1 MKAKQ
6 IQIGIRSEG
15 EVFDDF
21 IAAAEALER
30 GEKVREEHGVYF
42 TSLEAFR
49 KAVTPKRLALLH
61 LIRTARP
68 ASLNELARLSKRNIK
83 NVADDVRHLAQIG
96 LIECSGEG
104 NRLILRVN
112 YEVIDLRIAV

>member
-6 IQIGIRSEG
+6 IQIGSRNEG

-21 IAAAEALER
+21 IAAAEGLAR
-30 GEKVREEHGVYF
+30 GENVREEHGVYF

-61 LIRTARP
+61 LPQRTGTPEQAQHQECRRRCA
-68 ASLNELARLSKRNIK
+68 ASG
-83 NVADDVRHLAQIG
+83 ADRVDRVQRR
-96 LIECSGEG
+96 GESVDSTG
-104 NRLILRVN
+104 QL
-112 YEVIDLRIAV
+112 

>member
-30 GEKVREEHGVYF
+30 GENVREEHGV
-42 TSLEAFR
+42 
-49 KAVTPKRLALLH
+49 
-61 LIRTARP
+61 RT
-68 ASLNELARLSKRNIK
+68 
-83 NVADDVRHLAQIG
+83 
-96 LIECSGEG
+96 
-104 NRLILRVN
+104 
-112 YEVIDLRIAV
+112 

>member
-6 IQIGIRSEG
+6 IQIGIRGEG

-21 IAAAEALER
+21 IATAEALER
-30 GEKVREEHGVYF
+30 GENVREEHGVYF

-112 YEVIDLRIAV
+112 YEAIDLRIAV

>member
-6 IQIGIRSEG
+6 IQIGIMSEQ
-15 EVFDDF
+15 EAFDDF
-21 IAAAEALER
+21 IATAEAISR
-30 GEKVREEHGVYF
+30 GEQVREEHGVYF

-68 ASLNELARLSKRNIK
+68 TSLNELARLSKRNIR
-83 NVADDVRHLAQIG
+83 NVADDVRHLSQIG
-96 LIECSGEG
+96 LIESSEEG
-104 NRLILRVN
+104 NRLILRVD
-112 YEVIDLRIAV
+112 YEAIDLRIAV